1 MIVFIILENFATNL
15 ILVRVLKVAFDF
27 CFRRVTEAV
36 YGRAGFRY
44 GWKKQNKMHQKKLHF
59 YCVLKVLTDP
69 PMVLCRPYRSL
80 VRSLRRL

>member
-1 MIVFIILENFATNL
+1 MSERYIELISKQRLFRRVEILHKNS
-15 ILVRVLKVAFDF
+15 VG
-27 CFRRVTEAV
+27 RVTEAV

-69 PMVLCRPYRSL
+69 PMVLCCPYRSL